1 MAGMRKIGAT
11 IALDGE
17 SAFKKS
23 VSACTSSL
31 KTMKSEL
38 DLVSKKYEGNANSL
52 EALQEKHDPLA
63 KTLEKSQKVENETAK
78 ALSNAQK
85 NYEIAGKQIDKYRQ
99 ELADAEKQLS
109 ILSNSQDASQEA
121 IAEQQK
127 VVDSLNST
135 LARGEKEYEQA
146 GKNIE
151 TWTQKLNQAK
161 SNVIDWTRELEKND
175 TYLNE
180 AKHST
185 DGCATSIDKYGK
197 QVKNAEKDIKE
208 STENTT
214 EAVQDLT
221 ENVGKFFT
229 ADMIVEYADK
239 VSDAFKQVAD
249 SAYQACLDID
259 EGYDTILTKTGATGE
274 ALDEFTGLADNIWS
288 DLPVEM
294 KDVGV
299 AIGEVNTRFGITG
312 KTLEDLSR
320 KYIKFANINETDLNS
335 AIDESQAV
343 LTAFGKGAEDAGDY
357 LDVLTVSAQ
366 KTGVQIG
373 TLQSSLLSNA
383 GALQD
388 MGMDLYEATDF
399 IAGLEKEGLEASTVL
414 TGLKKAYNTTSQEG
428 KDFRESLV
436 NIQDALQNNT
446 DSTDVAKRAYSLFGK
461 SYQSLVPAIRD
472 GRLDFKK
479 MADSMDLLSE
489 ATDATDKTFDS
500 SLDTWDSMQ
509 VAMQNLKAV
518 SGEIAGE
525 AFGVVAPM
533 VEDLVDL
540 LKDANKAFKSLPD
553 PVKKTTAVV
562 GLLTAGVGV
571 AAPKVI
577 ALKAAIDALKTAKE
591 ASKTL
596 KNLNDTI
603 DTMNNVKKTADALND
618 VADATTNV
626 ANTAGKG
633 TGLVSKFGSKLGWFG
648 LAVAGT
654 VTAIKMTADA
664 MKDATE
670 QAREHNTELDA
681 ELSRMSALAQ
691 NAGQISDNLDN
702 IYSSYK
708 DSVGVLEEKENASEP
723 IVQEL
728 EKLQSASTKT
738 SGSMSKMGG
747 LVEKLNSIYPELNA
761 SVDKNTGNFK
771 INGREIKDLSDY
783 MSDYSEELKNA
794 ARAQAIFD
802 EQTELYKAEAQKK
815 RLKKELEAQI
825 DDANE
830 IAEKEFDGSYFSY
843 AMNKLQDVFNGK
855 GKSTKAS
862 EWEAIWDEVRKG
874 KEEYEKLDAQIEEHK
889 GNLDELESEQKKV
902 TEATK
907 QHNASV
913 EKSCEGLTGAGLEAD
928 RASEKYVDLFRRI
941 KESGGDI
948 DAVAEQLNEEETELK
963 ELFEN
968 TSVAWKK
975 SHDTISDGLE
985 EEVASLSQNMGK
997 WQEYKESVTESINTP
1012 SEIFAER
1019 QEKDAVTWQQM
1030 TDNLKANAEEYAI
1043 WNQTVSEILSSTRY
1057 ANDEAFREIANR
1069 IMQGGIESSDYLQ
1082 QFVSN
1087 VNLNATTAKDD
1098 LKQFAEMTD
1107 VQETYAGTMA
1117 NLNQATTEGM
1127 NGIAQAY
1134 DSTKT
1139 VAQQSLQELS
1149 DTMQEQADT
1158 YSHFVEYTNNIIE
1171 SERYR
1176 TDEQFRAYANTL
1188 MQQGIAGSEQVKA
1201 LWEGME
1207 SGSAEVDEAV
1217 KSYSTMREAQS
1228 NYADTWASIQT
1239 ATQDGV
1245 EGTVRIVEDAGS
1257 AWEIAAANDST
1268 LLANGVDMSEFIS
1281 KVRNGAN
1288 TAGVAVANT
1297 LSSEETKSDVYDAGV
1312 ELGEQARAGFEA
1324 GFGYSAI
1331 LKSDIIGESGG
1342 HRMKLKENTRGN
1354 TRNTNVNMNVYGAQ
1368 GQSEETIA
1376 NRVISKIKNMF

>member
-52 EALQEKHDPLA
+52 EALQAKHDTLA
-63 KTLEKSQKVENETAK
+63 KTLEKSQKVETETTK

-85 NYEIAGKQIDKYRQ
+85 NYETAGKQIDKYRQ
-99 ELADAEKQLS
+99 ELADAEKQLT

-127 VVDSLNST
+127 IVDSLNST
-135 LARGEKEYEQA
+135 IARGEKEYEQA

-175 TYLNE
+175 AYLNE
-180 AKHST
+180 AKDST

-197 QVKNAEKDIKE
+197 QVKNVTNDVKK

-214 EAVQDLT
+214 EAVQELT

-259 EGYDTILTKTGATGE
+259 EGYDTILTKTGATGD
-274 ALDEFTGLADNIWS
+274 ALDKFTGIADNIWS
-288 DLPVEM
+288 ELPVDM

-299 AIGEVNTRFGITG
+299 AIGEVNTRFGSTG
-312 KTLEDLSR
+312 KTLEDLSK
-320 KYIKFANINETDLNS
+320 KYLKFANINETDLNGT
-335 AIDESQAV
+335 IDESQAV
-343 LTAFGKGAEDAGDY
+343 LAAFGKGAEDAGDY

-366 KTGVQIG
+366 KTGVQIS

-399 IAGLEKEGLEASTVL
+399 IAGLEKEGLEARTVL
-414 TGLKKAYNTTSQEG
+414 AGLKKAYNTTSQEG
-428 KDFRESLV
+428 KDFKESLV
-436 NIQDALQNNT
+436 NIQDALQNNA
-446 DSTDVAKRAYSLFGK
+446 DSTDVAKRAYTLFGK

-489 ATDATDKTFDS
+489 ATNATDKTFDS

-533 VEDLVDL
+533 VEELVDL
-540 LKDANKAFKSLPD
+540 LQDANKAFKELPD

-562 GLLTAGVGV
+562 GLLATGVGV

-591 ASKTL
+591 TSKTL

-603 DTMNNVKKTADALND
+603 DMMSGATKTADALND
-618 VADATTNV
+618 VAEATEDV
-626 ANTAGKG
+626 SKTAGKG
-633 TGLVSKFGSKLGWFG
+633 AGHVSKFAGMLGGAG
-648 LAVAGT
+648 LVVGGT
-654 VTAIKMTADA
+654 ATAIKLAVDA
-664 MKDATE
+664 MRDATE
-670 QAREHNTELDA
+670 QARENNDELDV
-681 ELSRMSALAQ
+681 ELSRMEGIAQ
-691 NAGQISDNLDN
+691 NASQISQNLDD
-702 IYSSYK
+702 IYSSYQE
-708 DSVGVLEEKENASEP
+708 SIGVLEEKESAAEP
-723 IVQEL
+723 IIAEL
-728 EKLQSASTKT
+728 EKLQESADK
-738 SGSMSKMGG
+738 SGGSISKMSE
-747 LVEKLNSIYPELNA
+747 LVGELNSIYPELNA

-771 INGREIKDLSDY
+771 INGREIRDLSDY
-783 MSDYSEELKNA
+783 MSEYSDELENA

-802 EQTELYKAEAQKK
+802 EQTELYKAEAEKK
-815 RLKKELEAQI
+815 RLEKELDAKLAEANQI
-825 DDANE
+825 AINDFNNNYLKYAGSK
-830 IAEKEFDGSYFSY
+830 IAD
-843 AMNKLQDVFNGK
+843 LFNGK
-855 GKSTKAS
+855 DESTKAS
-862 EWEAIWDEVRKG
+862 EFDAIHEEMNEALES
-874 KEEYEKLDAQIEEHK
+874 YNKLDKAIEEHK
-889 GNLDELESEQKKV
+889 GNLEGLEEEQKKV

-907 QHNASV
+907 QQNVSV
-913 EKSCEGLTGAGLEAD
+913 EKSCEGLTGAGVEAD
-928 RASEKYVDLFRRI
+928 RASEKYVDLAQRI

-948 DAVAEQLNEEETELK
+948 EAVAESFGEEETELK

-968 TSVAWKK
+968 TAVAWKQ
-975 SHDTISDGLE
+975 SHDSITSGLVDEVQALSD
-985 EEVASLSQNMGK
+985 NMGK
-997 WQEYKESVTESINTP
+997 WQEYKDSVIESINSP
-1012 SEIFAER
+1012 SEIFAEK
-1019 QEKDAVTWQQM
+1019 QEKDEVTWQQM
-1030 TDNLKANAEEYAI
+1030 TDNLKANAEEYSV
-1043 WNQTVSEILSSTRY
+1043 WNKTVTEILGSARY

-1069 IMQGGIESSDYLQ
+1069 IMQGGIESNDYLQ

-1087 VNLNATTAKDD
+1087 VDLQTTTAKDD

-1107 VQETYAGTMA
+1107 VQATYAGTMA
-1117 NLNQATTEGM
+1117 NLNQATTDGM

-1134 DSTKT
+1134 DNTKT
-1139 VAQQSLQELS
+1139 VAQQSLQELTQS
-1149 DTMQEQADT
+1149 MQEQADT

-1176 TDEQFRAYANTL
+1176 TDEEFRAYANTL
-1188 MQQGIAGSEQVKA
+1188 MQQGIAGSEQVKS

-1217 KSYSTMREAQS
+1217 KAYSTMREAQS
-1228 NYADTWASIQT
+1228 NYADSWASIHT
-1239 ATQDGV
+1239 STQDGV
-1245 EGTVRIVEDAGS
+1245 DGVVRIVEDAGS

-1268 LLANGVDMSEFIS
+1268 MLANGVDMSEFIS
-1281 KVRNGAN
+1281 KVQNGAL
-1288 TAGVAVANT
+1288 TAGEEITNS
-1297 LSSEETKSDVYDAGV
+1297 LSNEKTQSDVYNAGV
-1312 ELGEQARAGFEA
+1312 ELGEQARAGFEE
-1324 GFGYSAI
+1324 GFGYSAV
-1331 LKSDIIGESGG
+1331 LKSDVIGGSGG
-1342 HRMKLKENTRGN
+1342 HRMKYPENPRGN
-1354 TRNTNVNMNVYGAQ
+1354 TRNTSVNMNVYGAQ

-1376 NRVISKIKNMF
+1376 NKVISKIKNMF